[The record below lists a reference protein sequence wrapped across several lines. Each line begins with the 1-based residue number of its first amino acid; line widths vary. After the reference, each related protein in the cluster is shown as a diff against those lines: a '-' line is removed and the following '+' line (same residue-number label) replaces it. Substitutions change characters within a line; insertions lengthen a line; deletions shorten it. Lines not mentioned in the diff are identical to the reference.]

1 MRHQY
6 LNENLKELDN
16 QLVNINRDHP
26 DQASQ
31 KFVDKVLTTS
41 KRLLDRNFFYFSG
54 IFLFIKRFV

>member
-16 QLVNINRDHP
+16 QLVNINRDNP
-26 DQASQ
+26 DQKSQ

-41 KRLLDRNFFYFSG
+41 KRLLDRNFQEYSS
-54 IFLFIKRFV
+54 LLKDLSN